1 MKCVLLNIKNVT
13 RDKNHYISRVGINIF
28 SFSLR
33 FTVFSRFQ
41 SSDFPIECHVT
52 DILRPGPG
60 VNVRRRAEDHE
71 TRGDT
76 GTISAEAT
84 LDTGGGIITALQGNN
99 HQAMCLLVSCPRH
112 HATCRLQ
119 THCMDLCTA
128 DLYLCACFKNYKS
141 EFTPEFI
148 IICR

>member
-33 FTVFSRFQ
+33 FAVFSRFQ

-76 GTISAEAT
+76 GTISG
-84 LDTGGGIITALQGNN
+84 DTGHWRRHYYTALQGNN

-119 THCMDLCTA
+119 THCMDLCTLQI
-128 DLYLCACFKNYKS
+128 DICVHILR
-141 EFTPEFI
+141 I
-148 IICR
+148 IKVSLLPN